1 MFKNSFLR
9 QHLWWL
15 LLTVLP
21 RHSKVASTCFW
32 FWSKTLTKRC
42 TNNYYQ
48 VTKQFLPCLR
58 WLVTSFQFQNMFWK
72 NVNCFRFWWK
82 TYTKRCRN
90 DYVIS
95 RVKTFF
101 PCSLWLVR
109 CFQFQGMIWKTE
121 ECCKQKYCIKNIAV
135 KILILILLCFCL
147 LCWLKN
153 YLFYVLSL
161 LQLQFFL
168 II

>member
-42 TNNYYQ
+42 TNNYYH

-95 RVKTFF
+95 RVKTLSPAVCGWSGAFNF
-101 PCSLWLVR
+101 RVWFGKRKSAVS
-109 CFQFQGMIWKTE
+109 
-121 ECCKQKYCIKNIAV
+121 KNIA
-135 KILILILLCFCL
+135 
-147 LCWLKN
+147 LKT
-153 YLFYVLSL
+153 
-161 LQLQFFL
+161 
-168 II
+168 